1 MSTAVIIA
9 GGGIGGIFAT
19 TVYRDQ
25 DFPMY
30 DSFFYDETTLI
41 LEKKS
46 YLNGIWATMG
56 CQILMLLLLAIN
68 TIVFTHRNKLA
79 ERGEIIIEGTPGFL
93 YTI

>member
-41 LEKKS
+41 FEKKLLER
-46 YLNGIWATMG
+46 YMG
-56 CQILMLLLLAIN
+56 NHGLPNFDVALAGDQHYC
-68 TIVFTHRNKLA
+68 FHPPK
-79 ERGEIIIEGTPGFL
+79 
-93 YTI
+93 